1 MSTVVVEELYK
12 KFSSKLSDSVRSG
25 IREIVKSQKLQ
36 TEHGLLK
43 SEFWALENISFSLEK
58 GDSLGILGA
67 NGSGKTTLL
76 RVLNGT
82 YKPTR
87 GHFEIKEPFGSL
99 IAAGAG
105 FSPTL
110 TGRENIFLSAS
121 LLGLSTKEIAKKYDS
136 IVEFSELGDFL
147 EMPLSHYS
155 SGMSVR
161 LGFAVATSVT
171 PEVLLIDEVLAVGD
185 IGFQR
190 KCFGRI
196 HELKKAG
203 TTLLIVSHSTDS
215 MWELCNKGLFIEDG
229 KSNGIEDVKSVIS
242 KYVNSTISKKQKTL
256 AETYDLYS
264 DSTIQLNQISIWGK
278 QGPNLEIFFRENL
291 NLGIRI
297 TSCKKYDG
305 CFVRMNISNDRY
317 SPIATVD
324 TSLHDGGISSLDIGE
339 HEIEISIGQVNL
351 KPGSYFLD
359 FSFCDSRGGPHIGIF
374 PKALEFEILATPDNH
389 LYDFNIQALIDLP
402 AKEVKFK

>member
-1 MSTVVVEELYK
+1 MSTVIVEELYK

-25 IREIVKSQKLQ
+25 IGEIVKPQNRRTTNS
-36 TEHGLLK
+36 LLK
-43 SEFWALENISFSLEK
+43 SEFWALEDVSFRLEE

-87 GHFEIKEPFGSL
+87 GSFEIKEPFGSL

-110 TGRENIFLSAS
+110 TGRENIFLSAA
-121 LLGLSTKEIAKKYDS
+121 LLGLTTQEISKKYDS

-147 EMPLSHYS
+147 DMPLSHYS

-196 HELKKAG
+196 HELRKAG

-215 MWELCNKGLFIEDG
+215 TWELCNKGLFMQDG
-229 KSNGIEDVKSVIS
+229 KSSGIEDVKSVIS
-242 KYVNSTISKKQKTL
+242 KYVNSTISRKQGSQQ
-256 AETYDLYS
+256 ETYNQYG
-264 DSTIQLNQISIWGK
+264 DSAIRLNEISIWGK
-278 QGPNLEIFFRENL
+278 QGPNLEVFFRENL
-291 NLGIRI
+291 NLRI
-297 TSCKKYDG
+297 HFASLQEYG
-305 CFVRMNISNDRY
+305 ECFVRLNVSNDRY
-317 SPIATVD
+317 SPIATLD
-324 TSLHDGGISSLDIGE
+324 TSLHDGGISSLGIGE
-339 HEIEISIGQVNL
+339 HKIEIVIDQVNL

-359 FSFCDSRGGPHIGIF
+359 FSICDKRGGPHIGLF
-374 PKALEFEILATPDNH
+374 PKALQFEIHATPESH
-389 LYDFNIQALIDLP
+389 LYDFNLQALIDLP
-402 AKEVKFK
+402 AKVVKFK

>member
-1 MSTVVVEELYK
+1 MSTVVVENLCK

-25 IREIVKSQKLQ
+25 IREIVTSQNRQNSKALS
-36 TEHGLLK
+36 K
-43 SEFWALENISFSLEK
+43 SEFWALENITFKLEK

-105 FSPTL
+105 FSPSL
-110 TGRENIFLSAS
+110 TGRENIFLSAA
-121 LLGLSTKEIAKKYDS
+121 LLGLSTREIAKKYDS

-161 LGFAVATSVT
+161 LGFAVATSIT

-215 MWELCNKGLFIEDG
+215 AWELCNKGLFIEEG
-229 KSNGIEDVKSVIS
+229 KSIGVEDVKSVIS
-242 KYVNSTISKKQKTL
+242 KYVNGTISKKQRTQEEID
-256 AETYDLYS
+256 AAYS
-264 DSTIQLNQISIWGK
+264 DSTIELNAISIWGE
-278 QGPNLEIFFRENL
+278 QGPDSKIFFRDNL

-297 TSCKKYDG
+297 TSHKKYEG
-305 CFVRMNISNDRY
+305 SFVRINISNERY
-317 SPIATVD
+317 TPIATVD
-324 TSLHDGGISSLDIGE
+324 TSLHDGGVSSLGIGV
-339 HEIEISIGQVNL
+339 HSIEISIGQVNL
-351 KPGSYFLD
+351 KPGNYFLD
-359 FSFCDSRGGPHIGIF
+359 FSFCDSRGGPHIGLF
-374 PKALEFEILATPDNH
+374 PKALQFEILATPDNH
-389 LYDFNIQALIDLP
+389 LYDFSLQALIDLP
-402 AKEVKFK
+402 AKVVKFK

>member
-25 IREIVKSQKLQ
+25 IGEIVKPQNRRTSR
-36 TEHGLLK
+36 TLLK
-43 SEFWALENISFSLEK
+43 SEFWALEDVSFKLEE

-87 GHFEIKEPFGSL
+87 GSFEIKEPFGSL

-110 TGRENIFLSAS
+110 TGRENIFLSAA
-121 LLGLSTKEIAKKYDS
+121 LLGLSTQEISKKYDS

-147 EMPLSHYS
+147 DMPLSHYS
-155 SGMSVR
+155 SGMTVR

-190 KCFGRI
+190 KCVGRI
-196 HELKKAG
+196 HELRKAG
-203 TTLLIVSHSTDS
+203 TTLVIVSHSTDS
-215 MWELCNKGLFIEDG
+215 TWELCNKGLFMQDG
-229 KSNGIEDVKSVIS
+229 KSSGIEDVKSVIS
-242 KYVNSTISKKQKTL
+242 KYVNSTILRKQGSQQ
-256 AETYDLYS
+256 ETYNQYS
-264 DSTIQLNQISIWGK
+264 DSSIRLDEISIWGK
-278 QGPNLEIFFRENL
+278 QGTNHKVFFREDL
-291 NLGIRI
+291 NLGIQF
-297 TSCKKYDG
+297 TSHKEYRE
-305 CFVRMNISNDRY
+305 CFVRLNISNERY
-317 SPIATVD
+317 NPIATLD
-324 TSLHDGGISSLDIGE
+324 TSLHDGGIRSLSIGE
-339 HEIEISIGQVNL
+339 HKIEIVIDQVNL
-351 KPGSYFLD
+351 KPGNYFLD
-359 FSFCDSRGGPHIGIF
+359 FSICDKRGGPHIGLY
-374 PKALEFEILATPDNH
+374 PKALQFEIHATPESH
-389 LYDFNIQALIDLP
+389 LYDFNLQALIDLP
-402 AKEVKFK
+402 AKVVKFK

>member
-25 IREIVKSQKLQ
+25 IGEIVKPQNRRTSRS
-36 TEHGLLK
+36 LLK
-43 SEFWALENISFSLEK
+43 SEFWALEDVSFKLEE

-87 GHFEIKEPFGSL
+87 GSFEIKEPFGSL

-110 TGRENIFLSAS
+110 TGRENIFLSAA
-121 LLGLSTKEIAKKYDS
+121 LLGLSTQEISKKYDS

-147 EMPLSHYS
+147 DMPLSHYS

-190 KCFGRI
+190 KCVGRI
-196 HELKKAG
+196 HELRKAG

-215 MWELCNKGLFIEDG
+215 TWELCNKGLFMQDG
-229 KSNGIEDVKSVIS
+229 KSSGIEDVKSVIS
-242 KYVNSTISKKQKTL
+242 KYVNSTISRKQWSQQ
-256 AETYDLYS
+256 ETYNQYS
-264 DSTIQLNQISIWGK
+264 DSSIRLNEISIWGK
-278 QGPNLEIFFRENL
+278 QGPSLEIFFREDL
-291 NLGIRI
+291 NLGIQF
-297 TSCKKYDG
+297 TSHKEYRE
-305 CFVRMNISNDRY
+305 CFVRLNISNDRY
-317 SPIATVD
+317 SPIATLD
-324 TSLHDGGISSLDIGE
+324 TSLHDGGTSSLGIGE
-339 HEIEISIGQVNL
+339 HKIEIVIDQVNL
-351 KPGSYFLD
+351 KPGNYFLD
-359 FSFCDSRGGPHIGIF
+359 FSVCDKRGGPHIGLF
-374 PKALEFEILATPDNH
+374 QKALQFEIHASPENH
-389 LYDFNIQALIDLP
+389 LYDFNLQALIDLP
-402 AKEVKFK
+402 AKVVKFK